1 MTPFPKTRTRLVIGL
16 SKQDNMDLT
25 RFALYTSLAIITYL
39 MLLAWQDDYPPTI
52 DDGSSSRLEIPP
64 LAGEVNTTNTGSD
77 LPSDIPTAVPVA
89 PAVMSTGTVA
99 AAPPGNTQLASE
111 NLAETLISV
120 HTDTLDVRINPVGG
134 DIVYLALPLYL
145 KQIDV
150 AADPFVLLDKQ
161 AGREYIAQS
170 GLIGSNGVDNEGR
183 AAYRSNAN
191 SYTLRDSADHL
202 DVDLTTTAEPGVEI
216 TKRYRFHRDSYLIDI
231 IFIVDNKSTTR
242 WQANAYGQ
250 IKRDAFDDPSDAGG
264 FGRTYLG
271 FVTTVTDDPYI
282 EIEFDDIDDDNGR
295 LTLETSDGWMAF
307 SQHYFITAWVPE
319 PGTTNQFTTW
329 KNGSNQYYGEFTSSA
344 FDVPAGETGRHTI
357 QYYAG
362 PKDQYVLRDISPGLD
377 KTIDYSFLWFIA
389 SPIYWLL
396 SRINSVS
403 GNYGISII
411 LLTVVVKA
419 VFYKL
424 SETQYRSMAGMR
436 RLMPRMQQLKESYG
450 DDKMKMQKAT
460 MDLYKKEKI
469 NPLGGCLPMLVQM
482 PVFIALY
489 WVLLESVELRHAP
502 FMLWIN
508 DLSVRDPFF
517 ILPLLMGATM
527 YLQTTLSPAP
537 ADPMQARVMKMMPI
551 MMTALFLFFPAGLV
565 LYWLTNGALGI
576 LQQWYITRKIE
587 AAYEAKK
594 AG

>member
-1 MTPFPKTRTRLVIGL
+1 
-16 SKQDNMDLT
+16 MDLT
-25 RFALYTSLAIITYL
+25 RFSLYTALAIVTYF
-39 MLLAWQDDYPPTI
+39 MLLAWQEDYPPLI
-52 DDGSSSRLEIPP
+52 DDGSASRVEIPQISDAQIDTP
-64 LAGEVNTTNTGSD
+64 ANSD
-77 LPSDIPTAVPVA
+77 LPSDLPSSPAGADNSQSDTPSVPSTNSATTTAA
-89 PAVMSTGTVA
+89 S
-99 AAPPGNTQLASE
+99 NSDQLIE
-111 NLAETLISV
+111 V
-120 HTDTLDVRINPVGG
+120 HTDTFDIRINPVGG

-150 AADPFVLLDKQ
+150 ANDPFVLLDNQ

-170 GLIGSNGVDNEGR
+170 GLIGADGIDSEGR
-183 AAYRSNAN
+183 AIYRAAST
-191 SYTLRDSADHL
+191 SYSMADSADSL
-202 DVDLTTTAEPGVEI
+202 NVDLMLTTEDGVEV
-216 TKRYRFHRDSYLIDI
+216 TKRYSFNRDSYLIDI
-231 IFIVDNKSTTR
+231 EFIVNNSSASS
-242 WQANAYGQ
+242 WQANAFGQ
-250 IKRDAFDDPSDAGG
+250 IKRDSFDDPSDAGG

-271 FVTTVTDDPYI
+271 FVTTITDDPYI
-282 EIEFDDIDDDNGR
+282 EVEFEDIDDNGTT
-295 LTLETSDGWMAF
+295 TLETTGGWMAF
-307 SQHYFITAWVPE
+307 SQHYFISAWIPDADSVNRL
-319 PGTTNQFTTW
+319 TTR
-329 KNGSNQYYGEFTSSA
+329 KNATNQYYGEFTSSA
-344 FDVPAGETGRHTI
+344 FQVAAGESGNHSI

-396 SRINSVS
+396 TRINALI

-411 LLTVVVKA
+411 LLTVVVKSA
-419 VFYKL
+419 FYKL

-436 RLMPRMQQLKESYG
+436 RLMPKMQQLKESYG
-450 DDKMKMQKAT
+450 DDKMKLQKAT

-469 NPLGGCLPMLVQM
+469 NPFGGCLPMLVQM

-502 FMLWIN
+502 FMLWLN

-527 YLQTTLSPAP
+527 YLQTSLSPAP
-537 ADPMQARVMKMMPI
+537 ADPMQAKVMKMMPV
-551 MMTALFLFFPAGLV
+551 MMTVLFLWFPAGLV

-576 LQQWYITRKIE
+576 LQQWYITRKLD

-594 AG
+594 AH